1 MFQEDEEFEPELA
14 RMLEGPTTLLAPA
27 RSSHGMPAWIQLLL
41 LVTVLAGLGV
51 FGWQLWLRSSP
62 DTAVTSEAEGTKGPI
77 TGPVN
82 GLEAV
87 DTDVAENADAQGIT
101 DGELAAEQEA
111 AAEPV
116 ADEPVAVEAKAEAKP
131 APKRAKAEPAAKK
144 STALAVPTQSLPRD
158 PAKASDVLVH
168 RALPM
173 IRRGDLRLAEATLDR
188 AWELD
193 PKNPQAMAG
202 YAKLYI
208 AKKEGER
215 AAKWA
220 KKAVRKRSRRAEYH
234 ILYGDALQL
243 QGETDAARKAW
254 RKALSIDPANRA
266 ARARLAN

>member
-1 MFQEDEEFEPELA
+1 
-14 RMLEGPTTLLAPA
+14 
-27 RSSHGMPAWIQLLL
+27 MPAWIQVLL

-62 DTAVTSEAEGTKGPI
+62 DAVATMEAEGKKGPI

-82 GLEAV
+82 GLEAL
-87 DTDVAENADAQGIT
+87 DEAVAENANAVGST
-101 DGELAAEQEA
+101 DREREA
-111 AAEPV
+111 APKEATDLV
-116 ADEPVAVEAKAEAKP
+116 ADEPVAVEPKAKAKPEAKP
-131 APKRAKAEPAAKK
+131 ASAEPAARKP
-144 STALAVPTQSLPRD
+144 TALAVPTQSLPRD

-173 IRRGDLRLAEATLDR
+173 IRSGDFRLAEATLDR

-208 AKKEGER
+208 AKKELDR
-215 AAKWA
+215 AEKWA

-234 ILYGDALQL
+234 ILYGDALEL

-254 RKALSIDPANRA
+254 RKALSIDPDNRA